1 MVLLQNCSSLDLAV
15 DVDVDVE
22 TLTILF
28 AFRQFR
34 LCFFR
39 FLAFFIRN
47 LVLRDF
53 SNEPKES
60 ERDAAA
66 GGGGGEEMV
75 YAGGR
80 VFYCLL
86 VCEKT
91 TTTAAASA
99 ASSASPTTTST
110 MTGQSVAVAQVVERC
125 HSVRAGQV

>member
-1 MVLLQNCSSLDLAV
+1 MKDFFLVLLQNCSSLDLVV

-80 VFYCLL
+80 VFYGLL
-86 VCEKT
+86 VCKNNNDGGGIGGIISIT
-91 TTTAAASA
+91 NNDIDNDRAVNGGG
-99 ASSASPTTTST
+99 TS
-110 MTGQSVAVAQVVERC
+110 G
-125 HSVRAGQV
+125 

>member
-1 MVLLQNCSSLDLAV
+1 MKDFFLVLLQNCSSLDLAV
-15 DVDVDVE
+15 DVGVGVE

-66 GGGGGEEMV
+66 AGGGGGEEMV

-80 VFYCLL
+80 VFYGLRKNNNDCGGIGCIIGITNNDIDNDWA
-86 VCEKT
+86 V
-91 TTTAAASA
+91 SGG
-99 ASSASPTTTST
+99 SAS
-110 MTGQSVAVAQVVERC
+110 G
-125 HSVRAGQV
+125 